1 MISNKPTSTD
11 VSGVV
16 RNLNT
21 TKPLSEIRTE
31 GNIKLLLE
39 GDSGIGKTC
48 LAATFPGKV
57 LVLDFD
63 NKVDSAAE
71 YLRHKGMTAQLE
83 QVDVQQ
89 FSAQL
94 GTSPIDQLTK
104 TINEVLIPQQRSG
117 VMDFRT
123 LVLDSITTFSAATL
137 AHIVKT
143 NPGIKRNETKQGPQ
157 PGLQDYGI
165 LRREFQRLIPG
176 LLSLPCNVV
185 MLAHLAVE
193 KDEATGAIL
202 RHAMMDGSF
211 ARELPIYFKEVW
223 RMYVKDGK
231 RLVQT
236 QSDHMFNCR
245 SQLPGAPA
253 HLDVTEGYAAIAK
266 YL

>member
-1 MISNKPTSTD
+1 MN
-11 VSGVV
+11 
-16 RNLNT
+16 
-21 TKPLSEIRTE
+21 LSEIKTE
-31 GNIKLLLE
+31 GSLKILIE

-48 LAATFPGKV
+48 LAATFPGKI
-57 LVLDFD
+57 LYLDFD
-63 NKVDSAAE
+63 GKVDSAAAF
-71 YLRHKGMTAQLE
+71 LRHKDWNSQIEAIE
-83 QVDVQQ
+83 VEQ

-94 GTSPIDQLTK
+94 DMSPMDKLSKLIAEK
-104 TINEVLIPQQRSG
+104 LIPQQRTG
-117 VMDFRT
+117 KMEFQT
-123 LVLDSITTFSAATL
+123 LVLDSITTFSSATL
-137 AHIVKT
+137 AHIVKS
-143 NPGIKRNETKQGPQ
+143 NPGTKRTESRQGAQ

-176 LLSLPCNVV
+176 LLGLPCNVV

-193 KDEATGAIL
+193 KDEATGQIM

-245 SQLPGAPA
+245 SQIPGLPT
-253 HLDVTEGYAAIAK
+253 HLDITNGYEALTK
-266 YL
+266 YIK

>member
-1 MISNKPTSTD
+1 MN
-11 VSGVV
+11 
-16 RNLNT
+16 
-21 TKPLSEIRTE
+21 LSEIKTA
-31 GNIKLLLE
+31 GALKILIN

-48 LAATFPGKV
+48 LAATFPGKI
-57 LVLDFD
+57 LYLDFD
-63 NKVDSAAE
+63 SKVDSAAAF
-71 YLRHKGMTAQLE
+71 LRSKGMTE
-83 QVDVQQ
+83 QISAVEVEQ
-89 FSAQL
+89 F
-94 GTSPIDQLTK
+94 PPQLTISPMEK
-104 TINEVLIPQQRSG
+104 LTKIISERLIPQQRTG
-117 VMDFRT
+117 TMEFQT

-176 LLSLPCNVV
+176 LLSLPCNVI

-193 KDEATGAIL
+193 KDEATGQIL
-202 RHAMMDGSF
+202 RHSMMDGSF

-231 RLVQT
+231 RMIQT

-245 SQLPGAPA
+245 SQLPGLPA
-253 HLDVTEGYAAIAK
+253 HLDVTDGYSAITK
-266 YL
+266 YIQ